1 MRQEGISQGLKTIL
15 LGVLNARAKEGAEK
29 VATEEKSVPQRL
41 KPHYKRGTYGTA
53 EAVPLSE
60 TRLLQHPL
68 KPGPTSEATAAAKL
82 RQCRSY
88 CAAPVLCAS
97 SAGALMRLTEPLLI
111 GVRIMGVVRLKT
123 SAESF
128 FS

>member
-68 KPGPTSEATAAAKL
+68 KPGPTSEAMAVQKQ
-82 RQCRSY
+82 RQCRSN
-88 CAAPVLCAS
+88 
-97 SAGALMRLTEPLLI
+97 G
-111 GVRIMGVVRLKT
+111 
-123 SAESF
+123 SAEATAVQKQRQCRSNG
-128 FS
+128 SAEATAVQKQRQCE